1 MFVYT
6 NSYGDIVRWE
16 NEENVDIDEIECK
29 HEIYNTLDELIY
41 DVKKNIRFALVI
53 DERLFIGK
61 SFYAAEIDDIT
72 DRFIKVHKFEII
84 LDIKKVK

>member
-41 DVKKNIRFALVI
+41 DVKKNIQFALVV
-53 DERLFIGK
+53 DEGLFIGK
-61 SFYAAEIDDIT
+61 TFYAAEIDDIT
-72 DRFIKVHKFEII
+72 GRFIKVHTFELR
-84 LDIKKVK
+84 LDIKKVQ

>member
-6 NSYGDIVRWE
+6 NSYGNIVRWQ
-16 NEENVDIDEIECK
+16 NEENVDIEEIEDK
-29 HEIYNTLDELIY
+29 YETYDTLDELIY

-61 SFYAAEIDDIT
+61 TFYAAEIDDIT
-72 DRFIKVHKFEII
+72 GEFIKVHKFELR
-84 LDIKKVK
+84 LDIKKVQ